1 MGIINRGVN
10 MANAKG
16 TMTMEEFKEW
26 VRRDLD
32 ADQDGR
38 ISKDELADFLRRN
51 GEWFPNLKARRW
63 TRSAYPNRNG
73 VFDEIDQIGK
83 LEEFYQKYF
92 SLQRGGPSAKWIRS
106 SGGMDSGDGKH
117 GRKKM
122 SDRLNSLIGRKPK
135 INAEIPFQNNDFT
148 EHITEAGQLSPPA
161 KSEAESMFLT
171 EEQLKEVFKR
181 FEAKEEPD
189 RKVLARK
196 DLEKAFNH
204 FGLFFP
210 RHAATVFDAKKEG
223 SVKLTEL
230 GDLVNSAVRLGYTV
244 N

>member
-16 TMTMEEFKEW
+16 GMSMEEFKAW
-26 VRRDLD
+26 VLRDLD

-63 TRSAYPNRNG
+63 TRSADSNRND
-73 VFDEIDQIGK
+73 VFDEIENIGK

-92 SLQRGGPSAKWIRS
+92 SLQRGGPFAKWS
-106 SGGMDSGDGKH
+106 PGGMDSRDGKH

-135 INAEIPFQNNDFT
+135 INAEKPFQNYDFT
-148 EHITEAGQLSPPA
+148 EHITEAGLPSAPA
-161 KSEAESMFLT
+161 KSEAESMILT

-181 FEAKEEPD
+181 FEAKEE
-189 RKVLARK
+189 RVLHRVELK
-196 DLEKAFNH
+196 KAFNH

-210 RHAATVFDAKKEG
+210 HHAATVFDAKKEG

-230 GDLVNSAVRLGYTV
+230 DDLVNSAVRLGYTV